1 MPNVPLL
8 KDKRLKTV
16 PLFENEV
23 DLIVG
28 DEEEKRLAS
37 RHEMIKIWRGEQGF
51 YFEDKCLKSSWIE
64 RRELDLIVGG
74 GEEKRL
80 GGLLESIRD

>member
-1 MPNVPLL
+1 VPNVPLL

-37 RHEMIKIWRGEQGF
+37 RHEMIKI
-51 YFEDKCLKSSWIE
+51 
-64 RRELDLIVGG
+64 
-74 GEEKRL
+74 
-80 GGLLESIRD
+80 